1 MFGEDDLVKSH
12 KARGDLIFHII
23 VVAFLMLIAR
33 LWYLQ
38 VVMGDQL
45 WKFSLENRLRKEV
58 VRAPR
63 GMIFSR
69 NNQLLTHNTSR
80 FDAVII
86 PQYLKNKNETL
97 DKLAEVLEMDR
108 ESIDKI
114 LRRSA
119 GQASYLP
126 VVIKKNISQRELA
139 VIETENAKM
148 PGVVVDIFISREY
161 TDGEVGA
168 HMLGYIGEIS
178 QSQLPR
184 YQKRDNYDYKL
195 GDFIGQAG
203 IEEKFDN
210 FLRGEDGHEFMEVD
224 ARGRMK
230 RHISSNDLFA
240 GIQNKPAASGN
251 NIRLTIDR
259 DLQLAA
265 YNALEGRVGSAV
277 AVDVNTGEILA
288 MVNRPSFDPTRFSKG
303 ITPEY
308 WASLTGDS
316 RTPLLDRSIQEHYSP
331 GSTFKTFTAI
341 AALEEKLV
349 TPEEQIMCG
358 PTFRLGRRVFHDWKR
373 NGHGLTDVYKALG
386 HSVDVYFYKI
396 ATELDIDILADY
408 AKSFGFGSK
417 TEVTLPREI
426 PGLIP
431 TKEWKKKRFG
441 EEWQLGETL
450 SCVIGQS
457 YVLATP
463 IQLAM
468 AYASIANGGSLY
480 RPHLV
485 KEIFSN
491 SGEVVKRFEPELVG
505 KAKVSEPTLKAIRRG
520 LNEVVNKRGGTAWW
534 YRGRGIR
541 MAGKT
546 GTSQVRSMTK
556 KELFSRCEDM
566 PYESRHHGIFVGF
579 APFEKPEIAVAAV
592 VEHGCHGSS
601 AGAPVAREVVT
612 TYMKK
617 YRPELYKQ
625 YLDEDIEE
633 YRELLRKEREAKE
646 RAEAAAAAGEG
657 DTPAPTEEDE

>member
-12 KARGDLIFHII
+12 KARGDLIFNII
-23 VVAFLMLIAR
+23 VLAFLTLVAR

-80 FDAVII
+80 FDAIII
-86 PQYLKNKNETL
+86 PQYLKNKDETL
-97 DKLAEVLEMDR
+97 NKLAGVLEMDR

-114 LRRSA
+114 LKRNGA
-119 GQASYLP
+119 QASYLP

-139 VIETENAKM
+139 IIETENAKM
-148 PGVVVDIFISREY
+148 PGVVVDTFISREY

-168 HMLGYIGEIS
+168 HLLGYIGEIS
-178 QSQLPR
+178 QTQLPR

-210 FLRGEDGHEFMEVD
+210 YLRGEDGYEFMEVD

-240 GIQNKPAASGN
+240 GIQNKPATSGN

-265 YNALEGRVGSAV
+265 YNALEGRVGSTV
-277 AVDVNTGEILA
+277 AVDVNTGEVLA

-303 ITPEY
+303 ITPDY
-308 WASLTGDS
+308 WASLTGDT

-341 AALEEKLV
+341 AALEEKIV
-349 TPEEQIMCG
+349 TPDEQLMCG
-358 PTFRLGRRVFHDWKR
+358 PTFRLGRRVYHDWKR
-373 NGHGLTDVYKALG
+373 NGHGLTDVYKSLRE
-386 HSVDVYFYKI
+386 SVDVYFYKI
-396 ATELDIDILADY
+396 GTELDIDILAEY

-468 AYASIANGGSLY
+468 AYAAIANGGNLY

-491 SGEVVKRFEPELVG
+491 SGEIVKRFEPELVA
-505 KAKVSEPTLKAIRRG
+505 KAKAKDTTLKAIRRG
-520 LNEVVNKRGGTAWW
+520 LYEVVNKRGGTAWW

-546 GTSQVRSMTK
+546 GTAQVRSMTK

-566 PYESRHHGIFVGF
+566 PYESRHHGVFVGF
-579 APFEKPEIAVAAV
+579 APYDNPQIAVATV

-601 AGAPVAREVVT
+601 AGAPIAREVVT

-617 YRPELYKQ
+617 YLPDDYKK
-625 YLDEDIEE
+625 YLDEDIKD

-646 RAEAAAAAGEG
+646 RAEAAAAGEG
-657 DTPAPTEEDE
+657 DTPAPTDDEE

>member
-12 KARGDLIFHII
+12 KSRGDLIFNII
-23 VVAFLMLIAR
+23 VVAFLILVAR

-45 WKFSLENRLRKEV
+45 WKFSLENRLRKEI

-80 FDAVII
+80 FDAIII
-86 PQYLKNKNETL
+86 PQYLKNKDETL
-97 DKLAEVLEMDR
+97 NKLARILDMERASV
-108 ESIDKI
+108 DKI
-114 LRRSA
+114 LKRNS

-139 VIETENAKM
+139 VIETENTKM
-148 PGVVVDIFISREY
+148 PGVVVDTFISREY
-161 TDGEVGA
+161 SDGEVGA

-195 GDFIGQAG
+195 GDFIGQSG
-203 IEEKFDN
+203 IEEKFDSY
-210 FLRGEDGHEFMEVD
+210 LRGEDGFEFMEVD

-230 RHISSNDLFA
+230 RHISSNEIFA
-240 GIQNKPAASGN
+240 GIQNKPAVPGN
-251 NIRLTIDR
+251 NIRLTVDR

-265 YNALEGRVGSAV
+265 FNALEGRVGSAV
-277 AVDVNTGEILA
+277 AVDVNTGEVLA
-288 MVNRPSFDPTRFSKG
+288 IVNRPSFDPTRFSKG

-308 WASLTGDS
+308 WSSLTGDD
-316 RTPLLDRSIQEHYSP
+316 RNPLLDRSIQEHYSP

-341 AALEEKLV
+341 AALEEGVVKAD
-349 TPEEQIMCG
+349 EQVMCG
-358 PTFRLGRRVFHDWKR
+358 PTYRLGRRVYHDWKR
-373 NGHGLTDVYKALG
+373 NGHGLTDVYKSLA

-396 ATELDIDILADY
+396 ATVLDIDVLATY
-408 AKSFGFGSK
+408 ARSFGFGTK

-468 AYASIANGGSLY
+468 AYAAIANGGKLY

-491 SGEVVKRFEPELVG
+491 SGDVVKRFGPELVG
-505 KAKVSEPTLKAIRRG
+505 RAKVSPETLKAIKRG
-520 LNEVVNKRGGTAWW
+520 LNEVVNKQGGTAWW

-546 GTSQVRSMTK
+546 GTSQVKSMTK

-566 PYESRHHGIFVGF
+566 PYDSRHHGIFVGF
-579 APFEKPEIAVAAV
+579 APFDNPEIAVAAV

-601 AGAPVAREVVT
+601 AGAPVAREVIT

-617 YRPELYKQ
+617 YKPELYQQ
-625 YLDEDIEE
+625 YLDEDMRE
-633 YRELLRKEREAKE
+633 YRQMIQRQKAAAQAQ
-646 RAEAAAAAGEG
+646 AEAESA
-657 DTPAPTEEDE
+657 TPEPTEAQD